1 MGGAFAAFEGDFV
14 QMTEQTARRALWIVT
29 AVWVVLQV
37 ALAQPATIATHWRQ
51 AETQS
56 MALNL
61 AHRHFNPLMPQIN
74 WGGDGPGYVEAELP
88 VYQTVVAFV
97 LLVTHDS
104 EWAGLLVSLACI
116 ALVAQVMF
124 SMTAR
129 RFGAI
134 AALLASGYVLTS
146 RLGVHL
152 SIAVMPDSMCALLY
166 LVALERFLVWLDQRS
181 PRALWASALALGVA
195 GCIKPTALG
204 LGIAEFGIVV
214 FCCADELKRPRLWVT
229 WIVTVMLTG
238 AYLAH
243 AAELHAIYGNTF
255 GIVSGG
261 DSKFPELADVLS
273 KNNLYN
279 LARVD
284 FDWGM
289 GRVPFTLGIVML
301 VRRKWTAI
309 EWSLA
314 LANLIVLFVSM
325 RYTVLDYAGGHYHV
339 FAMLFAAWLLAHS
352 LHVFGRDF
360 AATRVQ
366 VVRGVYAVAGL
377 LLVVQY
383 GHSAMHRRMEDQMNL
398 PSPIVE
404 LSRTLRPKVKH
415 GDLVVM
421 QSDEDAWDPQ
431 WHRTDNYQDPRGFY
445 VSGTR
450 GWVLA
455 HDRAEPDLL
464 AEYVSRGAH
473 YYVVAGPTPE
483 PLRSWLATHA
493 HVSHSDSYGTI
504 YELSRI
510 VSSIGHEH

>member
-1 MGGAFAAFEGDFV
+1 M
-14 QMTEQTARRALWIVT
+14 LWAVT
-29 AVWVVLQV
+29 AVWMLLQV
-37 ALAQPATIATHWRQ
+37 GLAQPATIAAHWRQ

-88 VYQTVVAFV
+88 LYQSVVATL
-97 LLVTHDS
+97 LLVSHDS
-104 EWAGLLVSLACI
+104 EWAGLIVSLVCI
-116 ALVAQVMF
+116 ALVSQLMF
-124 SMTAR
+124 SMTAP
-129 RFGAI
+129 RFGALP
-134 AALLASGYVLTS
+134 ALLAGCYVLTS

-166 LVALERFLVWLDQRS
+166 VLALERFLNWLDTRK
-181 PRALWASALALGVA
+181 ASALWCSAFALGVA

-214 FCCADELKRPRLWVT
+214 FCCADELKRPRIWVT
-229 WIVTVMLTG
+229 WIVTVMVTG

-261 DSKFPELADVLS
+261 DSKFPQLADVLS

-289 GRVPFTLGIVML
+289 GRVPFTLGLIML
-301 VRRKWTAI
+301 VRRKWTAL

-314 LANLIVLFVSM
+314 VANSIVLLVSM

-352 LHVFGRDF
+352 LHAFAEDF
-360 AATRVQ
+360 TVTRERL
-366 VVRGVYAVAGL
+366 VRGIYAVAGIL
-377 LLVVQY
+377 LMLQY
-383 GHSAMHRRMEDQMNL
+383 GHSALRRRTEDEMIQ

-404 LSRTLRPKVKH
+404 LSRELRAKVKQ

-431 WHRTDNYQDPRGFY
+431 WSRSDNYQDPRGFY
-445 VSGTR
+445 ASGTR

-455 HDRAEPDLL
+455 RDQAEPQLL
-464 AEYVSRGAH
+464 ADYALRGAH
-473 YYVVAGPTPE
+473 YYVVAGPTPDS
-483 PLRSWLATHA
+483 LRTWLSTHA
-493 HVSHSDSYGTI
+493 HVSHIGKYGTI
-504 YELSRI
+504 YELSRV
-510 VSSIGHEH
+510 VSSLGHSH

>member
-1 MGGAFAAFEGDFV
+1 VNRVQAVEGDV
-14 QMTEQTARRALWIVT
+14 VKITEQAARRALWAVT
-29 AVWVVLQV
+29 AVWMVLQV
-37 ALAQPATIATHWRQ
+37 ALAEPSSIATHWRQ

-88 VYQTVVAFV
+88 LYQAVVASL
-97 LLVTHDS
+97 LLVSHDS
-104 EWAGLLVSLACI
+104 EWAGLLVSLICI
-116 ALVAQVMF
+116 ALVAQVTF
-124 SMTAR
+124 SMTFR
-129 RFGAI
+129 RFGPMPALI
-134 AALLASGYVLTS
+134 AASYVLTS

-166 LVALERFLVWLDQRS
+166 LFALERFLVWLDHRS
-181 PRALWASALALGVA
+181 PRVLWWSAVSLGLA

-214 FCCADELKRPRLWVT
+214 LCCIEELKKPRLWVT

-273 KNNLYN
+273 KDNLYN

-289 GRVPFTLGIVML
+289 GRVPFTLGLLML
-301 VRRKWTAI
+301 VRRKWSPL
-309 EWSLA
+309 EWCLGIS
-314 LANLIVLFVSM
+314 NLTILFVSM

-352 LHVFGRDF
+352 LHVLARDF
-360 AATRVQ
+360 EARRAPLMRGIYAA
-366 VVRGVYAVAGL
+366 AGIL
-377 LLVVQY
+377 LAAQY
-383 GHSAMHRRMEDQMNL
+383 GHSAVRRRIEDQMHQ

-404 LSRTLRPKVKH
+404 LSRALRARVKQ

-421 QSDEDAWDPQ
+421 QSDEDAWDPH
-431 WHRTDNYQDPRGFY
+431 WRRTDNYQDPRGFY

-455 HDRAEPDLL
+455 RDRAESALL
-464 AEYVSRGAH
+464 AEYALRGAH
-473 YYVVAGPTPE
+473 YYVVAGETPE
-483 PLRSWLATHA
+483 SLRPWLLTHA
-493 HVSHSDSYGTI
+493 QVSHSDQFGTI
-504 YELSRI
+504 YELSPPIISLGNPR
-510 VSSIGHEH
+510 